1 VDGGV
6 LIHTRN
12 LEPRV
17 NVVNVDCVINV
28 RVVAYALMVTWLS
41 SDDASKCLGVSR
53 TTLYAY
59 VSRGLVRS
67 SPSPGNTHQRR
78 YAAEDVERL
87 RSRSEQRRDPGKT
100 AERALH
106 WGVPVLES
114 SITLIDSDR
123 LYYRG
128 YDVCELARTRSVEEV
143 AALLWT
149 GSFDAG
155 LFAGTP
161 LHVVAG
167 GKSAEDLPF
176 VSRAQS
182 MLPLVGAGD
191 PLAYDLRP
199 RAVAQTGWRIVN
211 LLTSVAV
218 ESAELEESIE
228 ETLHKRWTPKMP
240 HAVELLRAALIL
252 CADHELNVSSFTAR
266 CVASAG
272 SSPYAVVVAGLTAI
286 EGAKHGG
293 MSEKVESMF
302 TDLRRSRDV
311 HKALADR
318 LRRHEPIHGFGHR
331 LYANGDPRA
340 ALLMELLARRFAKSP
355 EVLFARSVA
364 KAGEELTGDK
374 PTIDFALVALARALK
389 LDRGTALTIFA
400 LGRSIGWIGHAI
412 EQYAK
417 DEMIRPRA
425 RYVGDAPKG
434 S

>member
-1 VDGGV
+1 
-6 LIHTRN
+6 
-12 LEPRV
+12 
-17 NVVNVDCVINV
+17 
-28 RVVAYALMVTWLS
+28 MVTWLS
-41 SDDASKCLGVSR
+41 SEDAAQRLGVSR

-67 SPSPGNTHQRR
+67 AAAPGNAHQRR

-128 YDVCELARTRSVEEV
+128 YDACELARTRTVEEV

-149 GSFDAG
+149 GSFDTS
-155 LFAGTP
+155 LFAATP

-167 GKSAEDLPF
+167 GKSVEDLPF

-182 MLPLVGAGD
+182 MLPLVGARD
-191 PLAYDLRP
+191 ALAYDLRP

-218 ESAELEESIE
+218 ESAELEDSVE
-228 ETLHKRWTPKMP
+228 ETLRKHWIPKTA

-293 MSEKVESMF
+293 MSEKVGAMF
-302 TDLRRSRDV
+302 DDLRRTRDV
-311 HKALADR
+311 NKALADR

-340 ALLMELLARRFAKSP
+340 ALLLEMLAKRFAKSP
-355 EVLFARSVA
+355 EVAFARNVA
-364 KAGEELTGDK
+364 KAGEELIGEK
-374 PTIDFALVALARALK
+374 PTLDFALVALARTLR
-389 LDRGTALTIFA
+389 LERGASLTLFA

-425 RYVGDAPKG
+425 RYVGEGPR
-434 S
+434 

>member
-1 VDGGV
+1 
-6 LIHTRN
+6 
-12 LEPRV
+12 
-17 NVVNVDCVINV
+17 
-28 RVVAYALMVTWLS
+28 MVTWLS
-41 SDDASKCLGVSR
+41 SEAAAARLGVSR
-53 TTLYAY
+53 ATLYAY
-59 VSRGLVRS
+59 VSRGQVRS
-67 SPSPGNTHQRR
+67 TATPGHPRQRR
-78 YAAEDVERL
+78 YAAEDIDGL
-87 RSRSEQRRDPGKT
+87 RSRSEERREPAKIG
-100 AERALH
+100 ERALH

-114 SITLIDSDR
+114 AITLIENGH

-128 YDVCELARTRSVEEV
+128 HDAAELARTRSVEEV
-143 AALLWT
+143 AALIWS
-149 GSFDAG
+149 GSFEAEI
-155 LFAGTP
+155 FAAIQ

-167 GKSAEDLPF
+167 TKTPEGLPF

-182 MLPLVGAGD
+182 VLPLVAARD
-191 PLAYDLRP
+191 ALAFDLRP

-211 LLTSVAV
+211 LLASIATETS
-218 ESAELEESIE
+218 ELEQTIE
-228 ETLHKRWTPKMP
+228 ETLHKRLVPKVP

-302 TDLRRSRDV
+302 DDLRRARDV
-311 HKALADR
+311 RKALADR
-318 LRRHEPIHGFGHR
+318 LRRQEPIYGFGHR

-340 ALLMELLARRFAKSP
+340 ALLMEMLTKRFGKSP
-355 EVLFARSVA
+355 EVKFARSVA

-374 PTIDFALVALARALK
+374 PTIDFALVVLARALK
-389 LDRGTALTIFA
+389 LDRGAPLTLFA

-417 DEMIRPRA
+417 DDMIRPRA
-425 RYVGDAPKG
+425 RYVGEPPKLPG
-434 S
+434 

>member
-1 VDGGV
+1 
-6 LIHTRN
+6 
-12 LEPRV
+12 
-17 NVVNVDCVINV
+17 
-28 RVVAYALMVTWLS
+28 MVTWLS
-41 SDDASKCLGVSR
+41 SGDASKRLGVSR

-67 SPSPGNTHQRR
+67 APAPGNAHQRR

-106 WGVPVLES
+106 FGVPVLES

-123 LYYRG
+123 LFYRG
-128 YDVCELARTRSVEEV
+128 YDACELARTRTVEEI

-149 GSFDAG
+149 GDFDVT
-155 LFAGTP
+155 LFATTP

-182 MLPLVGAGD
+182 MLPLVGARD

-199 RAVAQTGWRIVN
+199 RAVAQTGWRIIN

-218 ESAELEESIE
+218 ESADLEDSIE
-228 ETLHKRWTPKMP
+228 ETLHKRWIPKTP
-240 HAVELLRAALIL
+240 HAMELLRAALIL

-302 TDLRRSRDV
+302 TDLRRTRDIR
-311 HKALADR
+311 KALADR
-318 LRRHEPIHGFGHR
+318 LRRHEAIHGFGHR
-331 LYANGDPRA
+331 LYPNGDPRA
-340 ALLMELLARRFAKSP
+340 ALLLEMLAKRFAKSP
-355 EVLFARSVA
+355 EVVFARSVA
-364 KAGEELTGDK
+364 KAGEELTGEK
-374 PTIDFALVALARALK
+374 PTIDLALVVLARVLK
-389 LDRGTALTIFA
+389 LDRGAALTLFA
-400 LGRSIGWIGHAI
+400 LGRTIGWIGHAI

-417 DEMIRPRA
+417 NEMIRPRA
-425 RYVGDAPKG
+425 RYVGDGPK
-434 S
+434 

>member
-1 VDGGV
+1 
-6 LIHTRN
+6 
-12 LEPRV
+12 
-17 NVVNVDCVINV
+17 
-28 RVVAYALMVTWLS
+28 MVTWLS
-41 SDDASKCLGVSR
+41 SDDASKRLGVSR

-67 SPSPGNTHQRR
+67 APAPVNAHQRR

-87 RSRSEQRRDPGKT
+87 RSRSEQRRDPAKA
-100 AERALH
+100 AEGALH

-114 SITLIDSDR
+114 AITLIDSDR

-149 GSFDAG
+149 GTFDVDV
-155 LFAGTP
+155 FNSTP

-167 GKSAEDLPF
+167 GKSVEDLPF

-182 MLPLVGAGD
+182 MLPLVGARD
-191 PLAYDLRP
+191 TQAYDLRP

-218 ESAELEESIE
+218 ESAELEDSIE
-228 ETLHKRWTPKMP
+228 ETLQKHWIPKTK

-272 SSPYAVVVAGLTAI
+272 SSPYAVVIAGLTAI

-293 MSEKVESMF
+293 MSEKVEAMF
-302 TDLRRSRDV
+302 DDLRRARDV
-311 HKALADR
+311 RKALADR

-331 LYANGDPRA
+331 LYTDGDPRA
-340 ALLMELLARRFAKSP
+340 ALLMELLAKRFAKSP
-355 EVLFARSVA
+355 EVVFARSVA
-364 KAGEELTGDK
+364 RAGEELTGDK
-374 PTIDFALVALARALK
+374 PTIDFALVVLARTLK
-389 LDRGTALTIFA
+389 LDRGAPLTLFA

-417 DEMIRPRA
+417 NEMIRPRA
-425 RYVGDAPKG
+425 RYVGEQPK
-434 S
+434 

>member
-1 VDGGV
+1 
-6 LIHTRN
+6 
-12 LEPRV
+12 
-17 NVVNVDCVINV
+17 
-28 RVVAYALMVTWLS
+28 MVWLS
-41 SDDASKCLGVSR
+41 SGDASKRLGVSR

-67 SPSPGNTHQRR
+67 AAAPGNAHQRR

-87 RSRSEQRRDPGKT
+87 RSRSEQRRDPGKA
-100 AERALH
+100 AERALY

-128 YDVCELARTRSVEEV
+128 FDVCELARTRSVEEV
-143 AALLWT
+143 AALLWS
-149 GSFDAG
+149 GSFDIEV
-155 LFAGTP
+155 FNSTP

-167 GKSAEDLPF
+167 GKSVEDLPF

-182 MLPLVGAGD
+182 MLPLVGARD

-199 RAVAQTGWRIVN
+199 RPVAQTGWRIVN

-218 ESAELEESIE
+218 ESAELEDSIE
-228 ETLHKRWTPKMP
+228 ETLQKHWIPKTKN
-240 HAVELLRAALIL
+240 AVELLRAALIL

-293 MSEKVESMF
+293 MSEKVEAMF
-302 TDLRRSRDV
+302 DDLRRARDIR
-311 HKALADR
+311 KALADR

-331 LYANGDPRA
+331 LYTEGDPRA
-340 ALLMELLARRFAKSP
+340 ALLMELLGKHFAKSP
-355 EVLFARSVA
+355 EVVFARSVA

-374 PTIDFALVALARALK
+374 PTIDFALVVLARTLK
-389 LDRGTALTIFA
+389 LDRGAPLTLFA

-417 DEMIRPRA
+417 NEMIRPRA
-425 RYVGDAPKG
+425 RYAGEAPK
-434 S
+434 

>member
-1 VDGGV
+1 VNRRFVHD
-6 LIHTRN
+6 RN
-12 LEPRV
+12 VESSI
-17 NVVNVDCVINV
+17 NVVNIDRTINNGD
-28 RVVAYALMVTWLS
+28 MVTWLS
-41 SDDASKCLGVSR
+41 SDDASKRLGVSR

-59 VSRGLVRS
+59 VSRGLLRS
-67 SPSPGNTHQRR
+67 APAPGLAHQRR

-87 RSRSEQRRDPGKT
+87 RSKSEQRRDPGKA

-106 WGVPVLES
+106 WGVPILES

-128 YDVCELARTRSVEEV
+128 YDACELARSRSVEEV
-143 AALLWT
+143 AALIWT
-149 GSFDAG
+149 GNFDA
-155 LFAGTP
+155 ASVTNTP

-167 GKSAEDLPF
+167 GESLDELPF
-176 VSRAQS
+176 VNRAQS
-182 MLPLVGAGD
+182 MLPLVAARD

-199 RAVAQTGWRIVN
+199 RAVAQTGWRILN

-218 ESAELEESIE
+218 ESADLEESVE
-228 ETLHKRWTPKMP
+228 ETLQKHWAPKTS
-240 HAVELLRAALIL
+240 HALELLRAALIL

-293 MSEKVESMF
+293 MSEKVEAMLEQIRGS
-302 TDLRRSRDV
+302 SDV
-311 HKALADR
+311 RKALADR
-318 LRRHEPIHGFGHR
+318 LRRAEPIHGFGHR
-331 LYANGDPRA
+331 LYTDGDPRA
-340 ALLMELLARRFAKSP
+340 AMLMEMLAARFAKSP
-355 EVLFARSVA
+355 EVKFARNVSKIA
-364 KAGEELTGDK
+364 EELTGDK
-374 PTIDFALVALARALK
+374 PTIDFALVVLARTLK
-389 LDRGTALTIFA
+389 LKRGAPLTVFA
-400 LGRSIGWIGHAI
+400 LGRTIGWIGHAI

-425 RYVGDAPKG
+425 RYVGAPAKPL

>member
-1 VDGGV
+1 M
-6 LIHTRN
+6 
-12 LEPRV
+12 
-17 NVVNVDCVINV
+17 V
-28 RVVAYALMVTWLS
+28 RWLS
-41 SDDASKCLGVSR
+41 SKEASSYLGVSR

-67 SPSPGNTHQRR
+67 AAAPGNAHMRH
-78 YAAEDVERL
+78 YAAEDLERL
-87 RSRSEQRRDPGKT
+87 HNRREHRRDPGKT
-100 AERALH
+100 AEGALH

-128 YDVCELARTRSVEEV
+128 FDACDLARTRSVEEV

-149 GSFDAG
+149 GSFEVD
-155 LFAGTP
+155 LFAATQ

-167 GKSAEDLPF
+167 GKSAEGLPF

-182 MLPLVGAGD
+182 MLPLVAAHD
-191 PLAYDLRP
+191 SLAFDLRP

-218 ESAELEESIE
+218 ESADLEASVE
-228 ETLHKRWTPKMP
+228 ETLYKRWIPRTP
-240 HAVELLRAALIL
+240 HAVEILRAALIL

-272 SSPYAVVVAGLTAI
+272 SNPYAVVLAGLTAI

-293 MSEKVESMF
+293 MSAKVETMLD
-302 TDLRRSRDV
+302 DLDRARDV
-311 HKALADR
+311 RKALADR
-318 LRRHEPIHGFGHR
+318 LRQAEPIHGFGHR
-331 LYANGDPRA
+331 LHPNGDPRA
-340 ALLMELLARRFAKSP
+340 EFLLELLGRRFAKSP
-355 EVLFARSVA
+355 ELKFARSVA
-364 KAGEELTGDK
+364 RAGEELTGDK
-374 PTIDFALVALARALK
+374 PTIDFALVAVARTLK
-389 LDRGTALTIFA
+389 LERGAPLTLFA

-412 EQYAK
+412 EQYAS

-425 RYVGDAPKG
+425 KYIEIGRASCRERV
-434 S
+434 

>member
-1 VDGGV
+1 
-6 LIHTRN
+6 
-12 LEPRV
+12 
-17 NVVNVDCVINV
+17 
-28 RVVAYALMVTWLS
+28 MVSWLS
-41 SDDASKCLGVSR
+41 SDDASKRLGVSR

-67 SPSPGNTHQRR
+67 TAKPGNSHQRR

-87 RSRSEQRRDPGKT
+87 RNRSEQRRDPGKT

-123 LYYRG
+123 LYFRG
-128 YDVCELARTRSVEEV
+128 YEAGELARTRTVEEV

-149 GSFDAG
+149 GSFDVS
-155 LFAGTP
+155 LFAGMP

-182 MLPLVGAGD
+182 MLPLVGARD
-191 PLAYDLRP
+191 SLAYDLRP

-211 LLTSVAV
+211 LLTSVAA
-218 ESAELEESIE
+218 ESADLEDSIE
-228 ETLHKRWTPKMP
+228 ETLQKRWIPKTP

-272 SSPYAVVVAGLTAI
+272 SSPYAVVIAGLTAI

-293 MSEKVESMF
+293 LSEKVESML
-302 TDLRRSRDV
+302 TDLRRTRDV
-311 HKALADR
+311 RKALSDR
-318 LRRHEPIHGFGHR
+318 LRRHEPIYGFGHR
-331 LYANGDPRA
+331 LYTNGDPRA
-340 ALLMELLARRFAKSP
+340 AILMDLLAKRFAKSP
-355 EVLFARSVA
+355 EVIFTRNVA
-364 KAGEELTGDK
+364 KVGEELTGDK
-374 PTIDFALVALARALK
+374 PAIDFALAALARTLK
-389 LDRGTALTIFA
+389 LDRGAPLTLFA

-425 RYVGDAPKG
+425 RYVGEPPNG
-434 S
+434 NG